1 LYPYSITDQIT
12 DHYAPYCNELV
23 SDVFNVA

>member
-1 LYPYSITDQIT
+1 MFITDHIT

-23 SDVFNVA
+23 SDVSNVA